1 MTSSFSWGR
10 KDGRKRRP
18 PVSKPAIAL
27 FKKDLRIT
35 RVLWAPMAFTYG
47 NILLMFRENVW
58 VYLATGACLTFVAAA
73 TALGIDDRYQ
83 TEPLFAALPGT
94 RHSLVRGRFLAW
106 GMVTAAGL
114 GLFLIY
120 TALLQAAFGGRLPRL
135 GSLVSYRGAAAF
147 LAGTVL
153 TGLVFLP
160 FHFRFGFWRGMWL
173 FTAAGFGLSVIALNA
188 IVRLVPPTA
197 YEAGSA
203 ASLPGAV
210 GSTGRGLRALAWLIE
225 RYMGRPDVIAAAA
238 AILAV
243 LVYLSCRLSFGFYR
257 NRDL

>member
-1 MTSSFSWGR
+1 M
-10 KDGRKRRP
+10 
-18 PVSKPAIAL
+18 SKPAIAL

-47 NILLMFRENVW
+47 NFLLMFRENVW

-83 TEPLFAALPGT
+83 ADPLFAALPGT
-94 RHSLVRGRFLAW
+94 RRSLVGGRFLAW

-120 TALLQAAFGGRLPRL
+120 TALLQAAFGERVPRL
-135 GSLVSYRGAAAF
+135 TSLVSGKGATAF
-147 LAGTVL
+147 LAGTLL
-153 TGLVFLP
+153 TGLIFLP
-160 FHFRFGFWRGMWL
+160 FNFRFGLWRGMWL
-173 FTAAGFGLSVIALNA
+173 FTAAGFGLSIIALNA
-188 IVRLVPPTA
+188 IVRLVPPSA
-197 YEAGSA
+197 YDAGSA

-225 RYMGRPDVIAAAA
+225 RYMGRPDVIAASAVV
-238 AILAV
+238 LAF
-243 LVYLSCRLSFGFYR
+243 LVYLSYRLSVRFYR